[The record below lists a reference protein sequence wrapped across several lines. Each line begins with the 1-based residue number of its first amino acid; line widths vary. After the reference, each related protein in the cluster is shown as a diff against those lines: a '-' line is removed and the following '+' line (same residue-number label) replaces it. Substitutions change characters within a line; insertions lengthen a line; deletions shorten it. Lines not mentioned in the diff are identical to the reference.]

1 MKSILSWT
9 LLAAFA
15 CCSYSKETPPPGAP
29 PKPFKLA
36 VTDDFTLPN
45 GMKVTLAPYGVVPKV
60 SVRAYVDA
68 GRLREAAGKTWLA
81 SLTTELL
88 KEGTKNRSAEKIA
101 QEAADMGGSLELT
114 SGDESVIAG
123 GSVLSENGSQFVA
136 LLADVLER
144 ASLPESELPRLKA
157 DLLRQLTVT
166 RSQPKTL
173 ARERFFQTM
182 FPDQPYGR
190 LYPSSEALSSYTMA
204 DVRSF
209 FDGNYAASR
218 THLYVVGKFD
228 PAIKDAIKQEFT
240 GWKSGSAE
248 ALPPVKPVSQYSLQ
262 EVERPGAPQST
273 IYAGLPVAS
282 PKSPDYMALDVMD
295 SLLGSAFGSR
305 ITSNIRE
312 AKGYS
317 YSPFSILGEAGQQS
331 YWVETADVTT
341 AVTGPSLREIFAE
354 VNRLRKEVPPEQ
366 ELQGIRNY
374 LSGVFVLKNTISP
387 DAIISQLHW
396 VDSQELNRSY
406 LSTYVQK
413 VNAVGPQDIQ
423 RVAEMYINPAKMT
436 VVVVGDKSKIADQLK
451 AFETAP

>member
-1 MKSILSWT
+1 MKSILSWA
-9 LLAAFA
+9 LLAVFA
-15 CCSYSKETPPPGAP
+15 CCGNGKETPPPGTA

-45 GMKVTLAPYGVVPKV
+45 GLKVTLAPYGVVPKV

-81 SLTTELL
+81 SLTAQFL
-88 KEGTKNRSAEKIA
+88 KEGTKNRSAEQIA
-101 QEAADMGGSLELT
+101 QQAADMGGSLQLT
-114 SGDESVIAG
+114 AGDESVIAG
-123 GSVLSENGSQFVA
+123 GAVLSENGSQFVA
-136 LLADVLER
+136 LLADVLEE
-144 ASLPESELPRLKA
+144 ASLPQSELARLKA
-157 DLLRQLTVT
+157 DLIRQLNVT
-166 RSQPKTL
+166 RSQPKAL

-190 LYPSSEALSSYTMA
+190 LYPSKEALSGYTLE

-209 FDGNYAASR
+209 FDTNYAASR
-218 THLYVVGKFD
+218 THLYVVGKFESN
-228 PAIKDAIKQEFT
+228 IKDAIKQAFT
-240 GWKSGSAE
+240 RWKSGTA
-248 ALPPVKPVSQYSLQ
+248 APLPPAKPVSQYSLEQ
-262 EVERPGAPQST
+262 IERPGAAQST
-273 IYAGLPVAS
+273 IYAGLPVAG
-282 PKSPDYMALDVMD
+282 PKSPDYITLDVMD
-295 SLLGSAFGSR
+295 SLLGSAFMSR

-317 YSPFSILGEAGQQS
+317 YSPSSILGEAGHQS

-341 AVTGPSLREIFAE
+341 AVTGPSLREIFGE
-354 VNRLRKEVPPEQ
+354 VNRLRKEAPSEQ

-387 DAIISQLHW
+387 DAIITQLHW
-396 VDSQELNRSY
+396 VDSQELDRSF
-406 LSTYVQK
+406 LSGYVQK

-423 RVAEMYINPAKMT
+423 RVAEAYINPAKMT
-436 VVVVGDKSKIADQLK
+436 VVVVGDKSKISDQLK

>member
-1 MKSILSWT
+1 MNSTLSLA
-9 LLAAFA
+9 LLGIFA
-15 CCSYSKETPPPGAP
+15 CCCSAKEIPPPGTA

-45 GMKVTLAPYGVVPKV
+45 GLKVTLAPYGVVPKV
-60 SVRAYVDA
+60 SVRAFVDA
-68 GRLREAAGKTWLA
+68 GRLREPAGKTWLA

-88 KEGTKNRSAEKIA
+88 KEGTKNRSAEQIA

-114 SGDESVIAG
+114 AGDESVIAG

-136 LLADVLER
+136 LLADVLEG
-144 ASLPESELPRLKA
+144 ASLPESELSRLKA
-157 DLLRQLTVT
+157 DLLRQLQVT

-173 ARERFFQTM
+173 ARERFFETM

-190 LYPSSEALSSYTMA
+190 LYPSSEALSGYTMA
-204 DVRSF
+204 DIRSF
-209 FDGNYAASR
+209 FDANYGASR

-228 PAIKDAIKQEFT
+228 PGIRDAIKQAFT
-240 GWKSGSAE
+240 SWKSGTAAPLPSA
-248 ALPPVKPVSQYSLQ
+248 KPVSQYSVQ
-262 EVERPGAPQST
+262 EVERPGAAQST
-273 IYAGLPVAS
+273 IYAGLPVAG
-282 PKSPDYMALDVMD
+282 PKSPDYMTLDVMD
-295 SLLGSAFGSR
+295 SLLGSSFASR

-317 YSPFSILGEAGQQS
+317 YSPHSILGEAGHQS

-354 VNRLRKEVPPEQ
+354 VNRLRKEAPSEQ

-396 VDSQELNRSY
+396 VDSQELDRSF

-423 RVAEMYINPAKMT
+423 RVAETYINPAKMT